1 MREAVGELLDR
12 LAREGG
18 AKAAT
23 RFPPAGAPVA
33 K

>member
-18 AKAAT
+18 AQA
-23 RFPPAGAPVA
+23 PAQISACRSAGR
-33 K
+33 